1 MLRTLTTALVLLAG
15 CATSRPDAA
24 GCPLTPADDAAVRSV
39 MSKYRDA
46 WMAADAKAVL
56 AVFTR
61 DAVLLPHHGD
71 DPVVG
76 LAAIERFWW
85 SPDSPPFTLTRME
98 VTVDEVGGD
107 CRIAHARGF
116 DEIEW
121 SGAGKTHSQ
130 RGTYLNVLRKES
142 DGAWRISHH
151 MWDDP
156 APQVR

>member
-1 MLRTLTTALVLLAG
+1 MLRTLTTAVVLLAG

>member
-1 MLRTLTTALVLLAG
+1 MLRTLTTALVVLAG
-15 CATSRPDAA
+15 CATSRPGAA
-24 GCPLTPADDAAVRSV
+24 GCELTPADAAAVRGV

-56 AVFTR
+56 ALFTR

-76 LAAIERFWW
+76 LAAMERFWW
-85 SPDSPPFTLTRME
+85 PPGSPPFTLTRME

-107 CRIAHARGF
+107 CRIAHARGS

-121 SGAGKTHSQ
+121 TGSGKTHSQ

>member
-1 MLRTLTTALVLLAG
+1 M
-15 CATSRPDAA
+15 PDA
-24 GCPLTPADDAAVRSV
+24 PDADDRTS
-39 MSKYRDA
+39 
-46 WMAADAKAVL
+46 
-56 AVFTR
+56 
-61 DAVLLPHHGD
+61 
-71 DPVVG
+71 
-76 LAAIERFWW
+76 
-85 SPDSPPFTLTRME
+85 
-98 VTVDEVGGD
+98 
-107 CRIAHARGF
+107 F

>member
-1 MLRTLTTALVLLAG
+1 MLRTLTTAVVLLAG
-15 CATSRPDAA
+15 CATSRSGAA

>member
-1 MLRTLTTALVLLAG
+1 MLRTLTTALVVLAG
-15 CATSRPDAA
+15 CATSRHGGAE
-24 GCPLTPADDAAVRSV
+24 CELTPADAAAVRGV
-39 MSKYRDA
+39 MAGYRDA
-46 WMAADAKAVL
+46 WMGADAKAVL
-56 AVFTR
+56 ALFTR

-85 SPDSPPFTLTRME
+85 PPGSPTFTLTRME

-107 CRIAHARGF
+107 CRIAHARGS

-121 SGAGKTHSQ
+121 SGSGKIHSQ
-130 RGTYLNVLRKES
+130 RGTYLNVLRKEG
-142 DGAWRISHH
+142 DGPWRISHH

-156 APQVR
+156 PPQVR

>member
-1 MLRTLTTALVLLAG
+1 MLRTLTTAVVLLAG
-15 CATSRPDAA
+15 CATSRPGAA